1 MLHRKGDRTRQLSV
15 GVFGVS
21 LHLWRGIVPSPL
33 YAPVKPALCAPTLYK
48 FIVPMPSAI
57 NSTNFSSLVSTALFP
72 ESNRSG
78 ALSLPA
84 EPVER
89 DIQRKVLEPQLTCRH
104 WHIPVLCYRVCSRFE
119 DFQPLKTFQKN
130 ISTPKLKRF
139 LRYFSSLVL
148 ARFGVVVNSQYP
160 TSGIS
165 VFGVPLHLCQGF
177 TSIDRRTAMI
187 GFEPMIPVRCRMLD
201 PFITLAAGFQANP

>member
-1 MLHRKGDRTRQLSV
+1 MC
-15 GVFGVS
+15 VFGVS

-33 YAPVKPALCAPTLYK
+33 YAPVEPRTLCIHTLQVYSSDAVHYK
-48 FIVPMPSAI
+48 QYQFQVWFLLPS
-57 NSTNFSSLVSTALFP
+57 F
-72 ESNRSG
+72 RSRTGGG

-165 VFGVPLHLCQGF
+165 VFSVSLHLLARFYFSCPKNRNDWIRTNDTCALQDVRPLHHACGRV
-177 TSIDRRTAMI
+177 SS
-187 GFEPMIPVRCRMLD
+187 
-201 PFITLAAGFQANP
+201 

>member
-1 MLHRKGDRTRQLSV
+1 MCPPN
-15 GVFGVS
+15 F
-21 LHLWRGIVPSPL
+21 
-33 YAPVKPALCAPTLYK
+33 ALCASILYK

-84 EPVER
+84 EPIER

-130 ISTPKLKRF
+130 ISTRF
-139 LRYFSSLVL
+139 YFSCPK
-148 ARFGVVVNSQYP
+148 AA
-160 TSGIS
+160 T
-165 VFGVPLHLCQGF
+165 
-177 TSIDRRTAMI
+177 I

-201 PFITLAAGFQANP
+201 HFITLAAGFQANP

>member
-1 MLHRKGDRTRQLSV
+1 M
-15 GVFGVS
+15 
-21 LHLWRGIVPSPL
+21 
-33 YAPVKPALCAPTLYK
+33 
-48 FIVPMPSAI
+48 
-57 NSTNFSSLVSTALFP
+57 
-72 ESNRSG
+72 
-78 ALSLPA
+78 SLPA
-84 EPVER
+84 EPIER

-148 ARFGVVVNSQYP
+148 ARFGVVVNSQYL

-177 TSIDRRTAMI
+177 TSLDRSLAVRFPFNQSPPAARLLAPALKFISLRT
-187 GFEPMIPVRCRMLD
+187 C
-201 PFITLAAGFQANP
+201 T

>member
-1 MLHRKGDRTRQLSV
+1 
-15 GVFGVS
+15 
-21 LHLWRGIVPSPL
+21 
-33 YAPVKPALCAPTLYK
+33 
-48 FIVPMPSAI
+48 MPSAI

-165 VFGVPLHLCQGF
+165 VFSVSLHLLARFYFSCPKF
-177 TSIDRRTAMI
+177 HHTTRAEYLPHNLWRPICFSIWTTVASVDFVCAPYDPYLPTVWRWKSEWWKVGLPQRLDLNQWY
-187 GFEPMIPVRCRMLD
+187 RC
-201 PFITLAAGFQANP
+201 ASGC

>member
-1 MLHRKGDRTRQLSV
+1 
-15 GVFGVS
+15 
-21 LHLWRGIVPSPL
+21 
-33 YAPVKPALCAPTLYK
+33 
-48 FIVPMPSAI
+48 MPSAI
-57 NSTNFSSLVSTALFP
+57 NSTNFSSLASTALFP

-165 VFGVPLHLCQGF
+165 VFSVSLHRLARFYFSCPKNRNDWIRTNDTCALQDVRPLHHACGRV
-177 TSIDRRTAMI
+177 SS
-187 GFEPMIPVRCRMLD
+187 
-201 PFITLAAGFQANP
+201 